1 MFLCLAYQWW
11 RIFFPCGKNS
21 HLVVISYV
29 LNCVSYLFFFLFLK
43 GYFSIFLLCIFK
55 LVLFILQLHCWKR
68 DTVKKQLSRKILVQV
83 PVILQDCVNENSYV
97 SEWKNGHSWRTS
109 IDILRTAGRFVWC
122 SNQFTHSLYLSLLC
136 KVKHFS

>member
-55 LVLFILQLHCWKR
+55 LVLFILQLHCWKQEIQLKSSFPGKYLYKYR
-68 DTVKKQLSRKILVQV
+68 LYCRIVLMKTVMWVNGRM
-83 PVILQDCVNENSYV
+83 VILGEQVLIF
-97 SEWKNGHSWRTS
+97 WG
-109 IDILRTAGRFVWC
+109 LLAGLFGVPI
-122 SNQFTHSLYLSLLC
+122 SLHIHYI
-136 KVKHFS
+136 